1 MQVKLLPWQAKCTT
15 IKQVKNNASYAIK
28 RNFIS
33 WVKFKAESIK
43 QTVSFIVD
51 VEFKA
56 TSRYILKETVKND
69 KKEPN
74 NENSRSSHR
83 ILEFYYTYQAIKKI
97 GLFLH
102 KKDVVSRIDTT
113 SFK

>member
-1 MQVKLLPWQAKCTT
+1 
-15 IKQVKNNASYAIK
+15 
-28 RNFIS
+28 
-33 WVKFKAESIK
+33 
-43 QTVSFIVD
+43 
-51 VEFKA
+51 
-56 TSRYILKETVKND
+56 VKND